1 MCPYPWYQVMRLSKD
16 KKQQRYQM
24 VTYAKEHGV
33 KPAARRYAT
42 SPKTVRKWL
51 LRFIEGGYQALD
63 DLPKTPHLSPRA
75 ISETRAKKIVALK
88 SVYKRLGADHVK
100 ILEKLPE
107 SAKTIRKIWRKNGV
121 SSRARRKKHVTKQN
135 LREIKKQFALFE
147 RSCEDTKDLFDIPEY
162 WPQMKLLKLPVT
174 QYTFREVSCGVQ
186 FLGYANERSL
196 IHTMLFAEYIN
207 EHLKKHGLIVKD
219 GIRQTDN
226 GSEYIGSWS
235 AKNPS
240 AYTLAIE
247 SAKLIHGTI
256 PPGAHR
262 FQSDV
267 ETVHNLIETEFY
279 EIENFTDRTDFM
291 EKAHTY
297 QLFFNL
303 ERPNTYKENKSPW
316 QLAKEKRPDISKE
329 ALMLPPVDLD
339 ALLDKKLVEQA
350 IGGYDVYSA
359 PYKWG
364 QVTLNKKEACPHL
377 FSTTIFFSSYR
388 PRAS

>member
-1 MCPYPWYQVMRLSKD
+1 MRLSKD

-24 VTYAKEHGV
+24 VIHAKEHGV
-33 KPAARRYAT
+33 KPAARLYAT

-51 LRFIEGGYQALD
+51 LRFIEGGYQALGD
-63 DLPKTPHLSPRA
+63 VSRRPHFSPGA
-75 ISETRAKKIVALK
+75 ISDDRERIIVALK
-88 SVYKRLGADHVK
+88 GKYKRLGADQVK
-100 ILEKLPE
+100 ILENLPE
-107 SAKTIRKIWRKNGV
+107 SAKTIRKIWRKNGI

-147 RSCEDTKDLFDIPEY
+147 RVCEDTKDLDDIPEY
-162 WPQMKLLKLPVT
+162 WSQMMTKRLPKV
-174 QYTFREVSCGVQ
+174 QYTFREISCGVQ
-186 FLGYANERSL
+186 FLGFSDERSL
-196 IHTMLFAEYIN
+196 TNSELFAEYIN
-207 EHLKKHGLIVKD
+207 EHLKKYGLIVES

-247 SAKLIHGTI
+247 SVKLIHGTI

-279 EIENFTDRTDFM
+279 EIELFTDRTDFM
-291 EKAHTY
+291 EKGCTY

-316 QLAKEKRPDISKE
+316 QLAQEKRPDISKE
-329 ALMLPPVDLD
+329 ALMLPPIDLD
-339 ALLDKKLVEQA
+339 ALLHKKLAGQA
-350 IGGYDVYSA
+350 TGGYDVYSA
-359 PYKWG
+359 P
-364 QVTLNKKEACPHL
+364 
-377 FSTTIFFSSYR
+377 
-388 PRAS
+388 

>member
-1 MCPYPWYQVMRLSKD
+1 MRLSKD

-24 VTYAKEHGV
+24 VVYAKEHGV
-33 KPAARRYAT
+33 KPAARLYDT
-42 SPKTVRKWL
+42 TPKTVRKW
-51 LRFIEGGYQALD
+51 IERYDKGGYQALD
-63 DLPKTPHLSPRA
+63 DLSRRPLSSPRA
-75 ISETRAKKIVALK
+75 ISDGLAKEIVALK
-88 SVYKRLGADHVK
+88 GVYKRLGADQVK
-100 ILEKLPE
+100 ILENL
-107 SAKTIRKIWRKNGV
+107 SVSGKTIRKIWRKNGI
-121 SSRARRKKHVTKQN
+121 SSRKRRKKHVTKQN

-147 RSCEDTKDLFDIPEY
+147 RSCEDTKDLVDIPEY
-162 WPQMKLLKLPVT
+162 WAQMMDNGLPKV

-186 FLGYANERSL
+186 FLGFANERSL
-196 IHTMLFAEYIN
+196 MHAMIFTEYIN
-207 EHLKKHGLIVKD
+207 EHLKRYDLIVEN

-226 GSEYIGSWS
+226 GSEYIGAWS

-247 SAKLIHGTI
+247 SEKLVHGTI

-267 ETVHNLIETEFY
+267 ETVHNLIEVEFY
-279 EIENFTDRTDFM
+279 EIEDFSDRPDFM

-316 QLAKEKRPDISKE
+316 QLAKEKRPDLPKE

-339 ALLDKKLVEQA
+339 ALLDKRLAKLA
-350 IGGYDVYSA
+350 TGGYYV
-359 PYKWG
+359 
-364 QVTLNKKEACPHL
+364 
-377 FSTTIFFSSYR
+377 SSG
-388 PRAS
+388 P

>member
-42 SPKTVRKWL
+42 GAKTVRKWL

-63 DLPKTPHLSPRA
+63 DLSKKPRVSPKA
-75 ISETRAKKIVALK
+75 VSEARTKKIVALK
-88 SVYKRLGADHVK
+88 SAYKRLGADQVK
-100 ILEKLPE
+100 ILEKMPE

-121 SSRARRKKHVTKQN
+121 SSRIRRKKHVTKQN

-162 WPQMKLLKLPVT
+162 WPQMKLLRLPVT

-196 IHTMLFAEYIN
+196 IHAMLFAEYIN
-207 EHLKKHGLIVKD
+207 EHLKKHNLIVKD

-235 AKNPS
+235 AKEPS

-291 EKAHTY
+291 EKVHTY
-297 QLFFNL
+297 QMFFNL

-359 PYKWG
+359 P
-364 QVTLNKKEACPHL
+364 
-377 FSTTIFFSSYR
+377 
-388 PRAS
+388 

>member
-1 MCPYPWYQVMRLSKD
+1 MRLSKD

-24 VTYAKEHGV
+24 VIHARVHGV
-33 KPAARRYAT
+33 KPTARAYAT
-42 SPKTVRKWL
+42 SPKTVRKWF
-51 LRFIEGGYQALD
+51 LRFIEGGYQALG
-63 DLPKTPHLSPRA
+63 DLSRQPHISPRA
-75 ISETRAKKIVALK
+75 IPDDEAQRIVALK
-88 SVYKRLGADHVK
+88 AEYKRLGADQVK
-100 ILEKLPE
+100 ILENLTT
-107 SAKTIRKIWRKNGV
+107 SSKTIRKIWRVNGV
-121 SSRARRKKHVTKQN
+121 ASRKRRKKHVTKQN

-147 RSCEDTKDLFDIPEY
+147 RSCEDTKDLDDIPEY
-162 WPQMKLLKLPVT
+162 WPQMMDKCLPKI
-174 QYTFREVSCGVQ
+174 QYTHREVSCGVQ

-196 IHTMLFAEYIN
+196 IHAMLFTEYIN
-207 EHLKKHGLIVKD
+207 EHLEKYGLIVD
-219 GIRQTDN
+219 QGIRQTDN

-247 SAKLIHGTI
+247 SAHLIHGTI

-267 ETVHNLIETEFY
+267 ETVHSLIETEFY

-316 QLAKEKRPDISKE
+316 QLAQEKRPDITKE
-329 ALMLPPVDLD
+329 ALALPPVDLD
-339 ALLDKKLVEQA
+339 ALLHKKLDNLTT
-350 IGGYDVYSA
+350 GGYYV
-359 PYKWG
+359 
-364 QVTLNKKEACPHL
+364 
-377 FSTTIFFSSYR
+377 SSS
-388 PRAS
+388 P

>member
-33 KPAARRYAT
+33 KPASRLYAT

-51 LRFIEGGYQALD
+51 MRFIEGGYQALD
-63 DLPKTPHLSPRA
+63 DSSRRPHYSPKA
-75 ISETRAKKIVALK
+75 ISEIRAKKIVALK
-88 SVYKRLGADHVK
+88 AVYKHVGADHVK

-121 SSRARRKKHVTKQN
+121 SSRLRRKKHVTKQN

-147 RSCEDTKDLFDIPEY
+147 RVCEDTKDLFDIPEY
-162 WPQMKLLKLPVT
+162 WWQMRTKKLPKV
-174 QYTFREVSCGVQ
+174 QYTFREISCGVQ
-186 FLGYANERSL
+186 FLGFADERSL
-196 IHTMLFAEYIN
+196 INATLFAGYIN
-207 EHLKKHGLIVKD
+207 EHLKKYGLIIEN

-247 SAKLIHGTI
+247 SEKLIHGTI

-279 EIENFTDRTDFM
+279 EIEDFTDRTEFM

-303 ERPNTYKENKSPW
+303 ERPNRYKENKSPW
-316 QLAKEKRPDISKE
+316 QLAKEKRPDITKE
-329 ALMLPPVDLD
+329 ALILPPVDLD
-339 ALLDKKLVEQA
+339 ALLNKTLADQA

-359 PYKWG
+359 PFLRSKSIY
-364 QVTLNKKEACPHL
+364 LYPML
-377 FSTTIFFSSYR
+377 FQEH
-388 PRAS
+388 